1 MMLDKITLS
10 KVFIFLFLL
19 CAFSCAREDD
29 DLADAIAEPSDY
41 CRVLINGE
49 FEEVDLDV
57 DPVFIDNGREGLLAA
72 TFGVIKYPAIARENR
87 TQGTVIILYEIT
99 ENGFV
104 ENIDIIQDI
113 GDGCGEETKRTLLIV
128 TEGESFS
135 SGMLD
140 GVPRR
145 VQKSFSVKFKL
156 Q

>member
-1 MMLDKITLS
+1 MLHKTTFS

-29 DLADAIAEPSDY
+29 NLADAIAEPSDY

-57 DPVFIDNGREGLLAA
+57 DPAFLDNGQEGFLEAV
-72 TFGVIKYPAIARENR
+72 FGVIKYPAIARENK
-87 TQGTVIILYEIT
+87 TQGTVVMLYEIT

-113 GDGCGEETKRTLLIV
+113 GDGCGAEAMRTLEIA

-135 SGMLD
+135 PGILD

-145 VQKSFSVKFKL
+145 VQRSIPVKFKL